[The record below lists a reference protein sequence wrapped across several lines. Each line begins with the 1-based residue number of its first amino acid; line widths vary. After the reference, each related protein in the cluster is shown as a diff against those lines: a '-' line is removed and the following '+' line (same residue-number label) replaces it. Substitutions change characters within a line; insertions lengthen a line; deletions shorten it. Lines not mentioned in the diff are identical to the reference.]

1 MTDANPTNQL
11 AITKS
16 STSPQDSSP
25 AFLWKLWIYTN
36 YDCNL
41 KCSYCVAKSG
51 PNAPRRALGMENV
64 KRLVDEAVELGFEH
78 IFFTGGEPFL
88 LNEIY
93 EMLAYSSSRI
103 KTTVLTNAMLLRG
116 TRLEKL
122 CAIANDN
129 LIVQVSLDGGRP
141 EDHDAYRGPGTW
153 AKTVEGIKLLQ
164 AAGFRVRLGTTE
176 TPVNSAHLD
185 KLCEFHRS
193 IGIPDEDHFI
203 RPLAKRG
210 YSREGLELGMG
221 NLVPEITVN
230 LDGVFWHPLST
241 DADMQVNK
249 KIFPLAASVERIKEQ
264 LQAMALTGNV
274 PLMTFT

>member
-16 STSPQDSSP
+16 STSPQDSSL

-264 LQAMALTGNV
+264 LQAIALTGNV

>member
-1 MTDANPTNQL
+1 MSEIPVVSEQSV
-11 AITKS
+11 TKE
-16 STSPQDSSP
+16 PP
-25 AFLWKLWIYTN
+25 AMSWKLWLYTN

-51 PNAPRRALGMENV
+51 PNAPRRALGMDNV
-64 KRLVDEAVELGFEH
+64 QRLVDEAVELGFEH
-78 IFFTGGEPFL
+78 VFFTGGEPFL

-93 EMLAYSSSRI
+93 EMLAYSSARI

-116 TRLEKL
+116 ARLEKL
-122 CAIANDN
+122 CAVANED

-141 EDHDAYRGPGTW
+141 EDHDAYRGAGTW
-153 AKTVEGIKLLQ
+153 EKTVEGIKLLQ
-164 AAGFRVRLGTTE
+164 EAGFRVRIGSTE
-176 TPVNSAHLD
+176 TPANTDHLD

-203 RPLAKRG
+203 SPLSKRG
-210 YSREGLELGMG
+210 YSREGIELGMS

-241 DADMQVNK
+241 DADMQVSR
-249 KIFPLAASVERIKEQ
+249 KIFPLATAVERIKGQ
-264 LQAMALTGNV
+264 LDAMALTGAA